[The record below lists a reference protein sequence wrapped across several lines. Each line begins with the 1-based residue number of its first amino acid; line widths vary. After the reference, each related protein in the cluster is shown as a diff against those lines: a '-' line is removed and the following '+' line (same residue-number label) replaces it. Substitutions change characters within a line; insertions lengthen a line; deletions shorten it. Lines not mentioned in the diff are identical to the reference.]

1 MKKRLLELLK
11 DKKSGKLLFFAGI
24 IGILLI
30 YISTLSSKNDTQT
43 AENLT
48 SQVNFSV
55 NEYRDYLEKEIKEI
69 VTAISGDTAA
79 VVTITIDSEVTYVYA
94 DEKSENNETA
104 SNNTVLITEQTYITV
119 TDSEGGE
126 QPVIVTA
133 YMPKVRGVAI
143 VCRAQNSEV
152 IENIEGAVMAA
163 LDITSRKIFISDKK
177 GE

>member
-11 DKKSGKLLFFAGI
+11 DKKSGKLLFVLGM

-30 YISTLSSKNDTQT
+30 YISTFSSKSDTEALESGASQT
-43 AENLT
+43 CY
-48 SQVNFSV
+48 SV

-69 VTAISGDTAA
+69 VAAISGDTAA
-79 VVTITIDSEVTYVYA
+79 VVAITIDSELTYVYA
-94 DEKSENNETA
+94 DEKNENKETA
-104 SNNTVLITEQTYITV
+104 SNNTTLTTEQAYITV

-126 QPVIVTA
+126 SPVIVTA

-143 VCRAQNSEV
+143 VCNAKNPEV

-177 GE
+177 GD

>member
-11 DKKSGKLLFFAGI
+11 DKKSGKLLFIAGM
-24 IGILLI
+24 IGIVLI
-30 YISTLSSKNDTQT
+30 YISTISPKSNTETIESKTLQAT
-43 AENLT
+43 
-48 SQVNFSV
+48 FSV

-69 VTAISGDTAA
+69 VAAISGDTAA

-104 SNNTVLITEQTYITV
+104 SDSTVLVTEQTYITV

-126 QPVIVTA
+126 SPVIITA

-143 VCRAQNSEV
+143 VCRAKTPEV
-152 IENIEGAVMAA
+152 IDNIEGAVMAA